1 VGSGGRRISVKGD
14 WGTNS
19 KPYLKINKK
28 SKSAEAWLK
37 WQKLGLKKKKR
48 VFLYIS
54 CIYLFIFL
62 VLYFY
67 LREMGPKCSQW
78 TAILSIYT

>member
-37 WQKLGLKKKKR
+37 WQKLGLKKKKKS
-48 VFLYIS
+48 LL
-54 CIYLFIFL
+54 IY
-62 VLYFY
+62 
-67 LREMGPKCSQW
+67 
-78 TAILSIYT
+78 